1 MDTSACICAHNII
14 IFSSVIV
21 CGGVRGSAAS
31 ELGEQRNDRGSS
43 NTEVQTGE
51 CFANMI
57 GKVRLEAFVAWCK
70 FALECLRKL
79 QDGFEGSDLNDAG
92 VVEDKVRVNNTAV
105 DNEL

>member
-1 MDTSACICAHNII
+1 MDTSASMYAHNNI

-21 CGGVRGSAAS
+21 CGGVCGSTES
-31 ELGEQRNDRGSS
+31 ELGKKRN
-43 NTEVQTGE
+43 VQTGE
-51 CFANMI
+51 YFANMI

-70 FALECLRKL
+70 FAVECLRKL

-92 VVEDKVRVNNTAV
+92 VVEDKVRVNNTVV